1 MAMVELTCLVIAGEK
16 STGGCWKWPQMA
28 GWGGVSS
35 MREGGGLVGRRAV
48 GRLGVGR
55 SFSKK
60 TLIQGWA
67 KKKVE

>member
-1 MAMVELTCLVIAGEK
+1 MV
-16 STGGCWKWPQMA
+16 
-28 GWGGVSS
+28 GWGGVGN

-55 SFSKK
+55 SFPIQ

-67 KKKVE
+67 KKRWNKNGPPKKEN

>member
-1 MAMVELTCLVIAGEK
+1 
-16 STGGCWKWPQMA
+16 
-28 GWGGVSS
+28 

-55 SFSKK
+55 SFPIQ

-67 KKKVE
+67 KKKWNKNCPPQKKLS

>member
-1 MAMVELTCLVIAGEK
+1 
-16 STGGCWKWPQMA
+16 
-28 GWGGVSS
+28 

-60 TLIQGWA
+60 KTLIQGWA
-67 KKKVE
+67 KTKVE

>member
-1 MAMVELTCLVIAGEK
+1 
-16 STGGCWKWPQMA
+16 
-28 GWGGVSS
+28 

-48 GRLGVGR
+48 SG

-67 KKKVE
+67 KTKKSGIKTVRRKKKKTDLGNRNWADKKGPEEKKTYQVN

>member
-1 MAMVELTCLVIAGEK
+1 
-16 STGGCWKWPQMA
+16 
-28 GWGGVSS
+28 

-60 TLIQGWA
+60 KL
-67 KKKVE
+67 